1 MAQMCLIIVL
11 YFDKVNSYR
20 HEIKEG
26 DEILY
31 INMPKLKKMLN
42 TELQT
47 KYLGPY
53 TVSRITES
61 HAVIPNPKKGL
72 IKEKKIP
79 IDIIKKESRKIQLT
93 LRKRNSEW

>member
-1 MAQMCLIIVL
+1 MAQMCLIIVF

-20 HEIKEG
+20 HEIKDG

-31 INMPKLKKMLN
+31 INMPKLKMPN
-42 TELQT
+42 TKLQT

-61 HAVIPNPKKGL
+61 HAVIPNLKK
-72 IKEKKIP
+72 
-79 IDIIKKESRKIQLT
+79 D
-93 LRKRNSEW
+93 